1 MDAFRNSCSRDAAQG
16 ARRAATETYLLV
28 DEEASTAQR
37 REREGRY
44 AVAGHPSAY
53 SLRVDVPEKWIYK
66 GVQHG

>member
-1 MDAFRNSCSRDAAQG
+1 MDAFKNSCSRDAAQG
-16 ARRAATETYLLV
+16 ARRAAIETYVLV

-44 AVAGHPSAY
+44 AVAGHPSAH
-53 SLRVDVPEKWIYK
+53 SLRVDAPEKWIYK

>member
-16 ARRAATETYLLV
+16 ARRAATETYPVV

-37 REREGRY
+37 R
-44 AVAGHPSAY
+44 
-53 SLRVDVPEKWIYK
+53 DVPEEWIYK